1 MLQREEHQTLKA
13 LEILSAKT
21 SKKSAVEREDQEPY
35 WNQKKNTTPA
45 KMDNKPIIYKLLK
58 DFINKKRTYRVV
70 VTY

>member
-35 WNQKKNTTPA
+35 WNQKKKHYTCQDGQQA
-45 KMDNKPIIYKLLK
+45 YYL
-58 DFINKKRTYRVV
+58 
-70 VTY
+70 